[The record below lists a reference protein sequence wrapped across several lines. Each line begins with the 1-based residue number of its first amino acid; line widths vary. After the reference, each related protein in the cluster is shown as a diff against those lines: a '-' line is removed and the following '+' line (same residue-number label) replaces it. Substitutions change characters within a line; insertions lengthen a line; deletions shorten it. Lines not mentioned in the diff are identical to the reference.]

1 MPRYSST
8 SPRSQR
14 PSYVL
19 PGFRSTFFHLTS
31 DALLF
36 TLALPQA
43 ILRGISEKYSVHHG
57 VRILDGALVL
67 AAQLAKQYLTQRR
80 LPDSAID
87 LVDEAASSVK
97 IARETRPEALDNLE
111 RKKLEVGIEIHA
123 LEREKDEVS
132 KQRLEAA
139 KKALQDIEDQLT
151 PMRAQYE
158 AEKSRGNEI
167 NDVRQKIDTLKSKVL
182 DAERRQDLE
191 TAADLKF
198 YAIPDLQKRL
208 ADLEARK
215 AEKESAGEVAETN
228 IVTETD
234 IAEVVARWTAIPTGR
249 LMSTEKQKLLQM
261 EKILS
266 RSLVGQPEAVK
277 AVSNAVRLNRS
288 GLGEKNRPIASF
300 LLCGPSGTG
309 KTLLAKTLAEA
320 MFNSVRLSQVTTTW
334 LTVARLLTRH
344 LTSSAARRHGPHR
357 LERVL

>member
-1 MPRYSST
+1 
-8 SPRSQR
+8 
-14 PSYVL
+14 
-19 PGFRSTFFHLTS
+19 
-31 DALLF
+31 
-36 TLALPQA
+36 
-43 ILRGISEKYSVHHG
+43 
-57 VRILDGALVL
+57 
-67 AAQLAKQYLTQRR
+67 
-80 LPDSAID
+80 
-87 LVDEAASSVK
+87 
-97 IARETRPEALDNLE
+97 
-111 RKKLEVGIEIHA
+111 
-123 LEREKDEVS
+123 
-132 KQRLEAA
+132 
-139 KKALQDIEDQLT
+139 
-151 PMRAQYE
+151 MRAQYE

-167 NDVRQKIDTLKSKVL
+167 NDVRQKIDTLKSKVI

-208 ADLEARK
+208 EQLEARK
-215 AEKESAGEVAETN
+215 AEKEQAGEFAETN

-309 KTLLAKTLAEA
+309 KTLLAKTLAET
-320 MFNSVRLSQVTTTW
+320 MFNSVRSACPSSAVAYVLALMLLPF
-334 LTVARLLTRH
+334 LTF
-344 LTSSAARRHGPHR
+344 AARRHGPHR
-357 LERVL
+357 LERIF